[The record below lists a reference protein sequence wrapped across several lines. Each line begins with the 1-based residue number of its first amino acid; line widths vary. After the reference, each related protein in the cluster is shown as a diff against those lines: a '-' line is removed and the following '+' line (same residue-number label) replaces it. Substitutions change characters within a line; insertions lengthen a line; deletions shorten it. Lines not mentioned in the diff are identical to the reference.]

1 MGRLQNSLPL
11 RLLMTFGLLYLFLV
25 GSNCLG
31 AGIKGLGSGVM
42 DSYFS
47 DSMNPVLGLLVGIL
61 GTTLVQSS
69 SVTSALIVGLVG
81 SGELSVS
88 SAVPMIMGANIG
100 TTVTNTLASLAHA
113 TKALEFRRAFAAAT
127 CHDFFNFL
135 SVVTLLPLEIITR
148 AISGEGILERIAGT
162 VSEWTVGSRG
172 ATYKSPLKAAFK
184 FGKES
189 VKHSIEYFT
198 KSEQAVS
205 ILLALIGATI
215 ILLTLT
221 LIVKCMRGIVIQRM
235 ERYVNR
241 ILGTGGPV
249 AIMVGIILTVMVQ
262 SSSITTSILVPLA
275 GAGALKLK
283 QIYPITLG
291 ANIGTTVTALLASM
305 AVGSETAEAA
315 RQIALVHLSFNL
327 LGILIWYVPSRTRR
341 MVLRLAEWFALF
353 ATRYKKWAL
362 LYVAALFYG
371 LPALIVLLAGTG

>member
-1 MGRLQNSLPL
+1 MERLQNSVLL
-11 RLLMTFGLLYLFLV
+11 RLLTTFGLLYFFLV
-25 GSNCLG
+25 GINCLG

-42 DSYFS
+42 DSYLS
-47 DSMNPVLGLLVGIL
+47 DDMNPVLGLLVGIL
-61 GTTLVQSS
+61 ATTLVQSS

-135 SVVTLLPLEIITR
+135 SVLTLLPLEIITR
-148 AISGEGILERIAGT
+148 AITGAGILERTAGT
-162 VSEWTVGSRG
+162 VAQWTVGSSG
-172 ATYKSPLKAAFK
+172 ATYKSPLKEAFN

-189 VKHSIEYFT
+189 VEHSIESFT

-205 ILLALIGATI
+205 IFLAVIGCAI

-221 LIVKCMRGIVIQRM
+221 LIVKCMRGIVVQRM

-249 AIMVGIILTVMVQ
+249 AIMVGIVLTVMVQ

-291 ANIGTTVTALLASM
+291 ANIGTTVTAMLASM
-305 AVGSETAEAA
+305 AVGNETAEAA

-327 LGILIWYVPSRTRR
+327 LGILIWYVPLRTRR
-341 MVLRLAEWFALF
+341 VVLRLAEWFAVF
-353 ATRYKKWAL
+353 ATHYKKWAL
-362 LYVAALFYG
+362 IYVAALFYG
-371 LPALIVLLAGTG
+371 VPALIVLVVGAG

>member
-1 MGRLQNSLPL
+1 MERLQNSVSL
-11 RLLMTFGLLYLFLV
+11 RLLITLSLLYFFLI
-25 GSNCLG
+25 GINCLG
-31 AGIKGLGSGVM
+31 EGIKGLGSGVM

-47 DSMNPVLGLLVGIL
+47 DDMNPVLGLLVGIL
-61 GTTLVQSS
+61 ATTLVQSS
-69 SVTSALIVGLVG
+69 SVTSALVVGLVG

-113 TKALEFRRAFAAAT
+113 SKAVEFKRAFAAAT

-148 AISGEGILERIAGT
+148 VSTGAGILERIAGT
-162 VSEWTVGSRG
+162 AAQWTVGSHG
-172 ATYKSPLKAAFK
+172 ATYNSPFKEAFK

-189 VKHSIEYFT
+189 VKHRIEYFT
-198 KSEQAVS
+198 KSEQALS
-205 ILLALIGATI
+205 ILLAVFGCSI
-215 ILLTLT
+215 IVLSLT
-221 LIVKCMRGIVIQRM
+221 LIVKCMRGIVVQRM

-249 AIMVGIILTVMVQ
+249 AIIVGIILTVMVQ

-283 QIYPITLG
+283 QIYPVTLG

-341 MVLRLAEWFALF
+341 VVLRLAEWFAVF

-362 LYVAALFYG
+362 IYVVALFYG
-371 LPALIVLLAGTG
+371 VPALIVLVVGAG

>member
-1 MGRLQNSLPL
+1 MERLQNSVLL
-11 RLLMTFGLLYLFLV
+11 RLLITFGLLYLFLV
-25 GSNCLG
+25 GINCLG
-31 AGIKGLGSGVM
+31 DGIKGLGSGVM

-47 DSMNPVLGLLVGIL
+47 DDMNPVLGLLVGVL
-61 GTTLVQSS
+61 ATTLVQSS

-81 SGELSVS
+81 SGELTVS

-127 CHDFFNFL
+127 CHDFFNFM
-135 SVVTLLPLEIITR
+135 SVMTLLPLEIVTR
-148 AISGEGILERIAGT
+148 VISGAGILERIAGT
-162 VSEWTVGSRG
+162 VSKWTVGSRG
-172 ATYKSPLKAAFK
+172 ATYNSPFKEAFK
-184 FGKES
+184 YGKES
-189 VKHSIEYFT
+189 VKHSIEYFA
-198 KSEQAVS
+198 KSEQAASV
-205 ILLALIGATI
+205 LLTVIGCAI

-221 LIVKCMRGIVIQRM
+221 LIVKSMRGIVVQRM

-249 AIMVGIILTVMVQ
+249 AIMVGIVLTVMVQ

-327 LGILIWYVPSRTRR
+327 LGILIWYVPSPTRR
-341 MVLRLAEWFALF
+341 VVLGLAEWFAVF

-362 LYVAALFYG
+362 IYVVLLFYG
-371 LPALIVLLAGTG
+371 VPALIVLVAGAG